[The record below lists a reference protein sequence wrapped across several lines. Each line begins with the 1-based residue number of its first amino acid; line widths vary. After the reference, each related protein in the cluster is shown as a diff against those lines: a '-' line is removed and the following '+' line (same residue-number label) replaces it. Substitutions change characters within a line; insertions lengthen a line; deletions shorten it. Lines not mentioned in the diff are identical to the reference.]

1 MKDWGTLIRT
11 IKLKNKIELGNAAT
25 EMIILQTNPDLTKY
39 NKTMYATAKVM
50 TELCFNINSKKE
62 NDNKQAK

>member
-1 MKDWGTLIRT
+1 
-11 IKLKNKIELGNAAT
+11 
-25 EMIILQTNPDLTKY
+25 MIILQTNPDLTKY